1 MTASDENRPPALVW
15 HRERQVPRRQVMSVE
30 RIVEA
35 ALRIADAEGLDAV
48 SMRRVATELNS
59 GTTSL
64 YRHVASRDELLDL
77 MIDSVQGDPLPEL
90 SGDWRADLAGIARRL
105 RTVLLR
111 HPWIGAVQASRPALG
126 PNALRQMDYVLT
138 AATSLTPDIT
148 VASNVMSLV
157 MCYVFGAVSVE
168 LAEQEAQRRTGLTQE
183 QWRAGVGPYLREVI
197 ASGAYPQFAR
207 RIIEADDLGPD
218 QQFEFGLDCLLD
230 GVAARVTRPTA
241 PRGPARSRTRR

>member
-1 MTASDENRPPALVW
+1 VTASDENRPPALVW

>member
-1 MTASDENRPPALVW
+1 VSASDENRPPALVW

-230 GVAARVTRPTA
+230 GVAARVTRSAA

>member
-1 MTASDENRPPALVW
+1 VTASDENSARTLVW
-15 HRERQVPRRQVMSVE
+15 HRERQAPRRQVMSVE
-30 RIVEA
+30 RIVSA
-35 ALRIADAEGLDAV
+35 ALRIADAESLDAV
-48 SMRRVATELNS
+48 SMRRIATELNS

-126 PNALRQMDYVLT
+126 PKALRQMDYALT

-148 VASNVMSLV
+148 VASNVISLV

-183 QWRAGVGPYLREVI
+183 QWRASVGPYLREVI
-197 ASGAYPQFAR
+197 ASGTYPQFAR
-207 RIIEADDLGPD
+207 RVIEADDLDPD

-230 GVAARVTRPTA
+230 GVAARVTGSAA
-241 PRGPARSRTRR
+241 PPGPARSRRRR